1 MKRMYVAA
9 MVQPR
14 MRPDEG
20 NLNYELAPS
29 WVIIMCLVTWIEQY
43 PQLVVHYS

>member
-20 NLNYELAPS
+20 NFNLNLELAPYVYRHLYVS
-29 WVIIMCLVTWIEQY
+29 SDVDMSNSAAI
-43 PQLVVHYS
+43 